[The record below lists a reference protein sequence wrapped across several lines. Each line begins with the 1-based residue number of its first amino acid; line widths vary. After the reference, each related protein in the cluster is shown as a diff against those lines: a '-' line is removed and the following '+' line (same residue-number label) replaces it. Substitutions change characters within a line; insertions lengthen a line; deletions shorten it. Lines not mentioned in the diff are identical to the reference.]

1 MLLGQLFNLEARA
14 VTVAIHRAEDDIR
27 TAQTSLQTVDSI
39 PQVTAV
45 IVKLPTA
52 PLNKGTVERF
62 HPLYPANDKHALAT
76 KLKGRTPLIARAVPT
91 AAGRGAGSSETCFIF
106 PGRGGFFPFACL
118 PCNRFTLFPGGR
130 DQNGRAGMTAL
141 FVLAHGCSPCSAYTL
156 TPSQQGYLSL
166 VERDCQDY

>member
-76 KLKGRTPLIARAVPT
+76 KLKGRTPLIARSLPAT
-91 AAGRGAGSSETCFIF
+91 TGRTGSSKVCLVF
-106 PGRGGFFPFACL
+106 PVTGRFFPFASL
-118 PCNRFTLFPGGR
+118 PYSRFTASS
-130 DQNGRAGMTAL
+130 RALAVILSGSSSAFSSAAL
-141 FVLAHGCSPCSAYTL
+141 RAA
-156 TPSQQGYLSL
+156 LSL
-166 VERDCQDY
+166 PPVSPRA

>member
-76 KLKGRTPLIARAVPT
+76 KLKGRTPLIARSLPAT
-91 AAGRGAGSSETCFIF
+91 TGRTGSSKVCLVF
-106 PGRGGFFPFACL
+106 PVTGRFFPFASL
-118 PCNRFTLFPGGR
+118 PYSRFTLFPGGR
-130 DQNGRAGMTAL
+130 EQNGCGGMTAL
-141 FVLAHGCSPCSAYTL
+141 FVL
-156 TPSQQGYLSL
+156 SL
-166 VERDCQDY
+166 